1 MLLELS
7 FLKANWITPFFLFF
21 IFCKTIFLCSFI
33 VSRWDFKVP
42 GMGSSVSWFG
52 LCCLFM
58 VDHSPR
64 CYLFLTFLKSLYFPA
79 CILTCPTS
87 MALHRW
93 FVHLSCFTS
102 WKTPSGPLKPL
113 RYHPL
118 SEDFLYTDLH
128 SLLLIWQSSRICL
141 CSHINRWCWSEC
153 INMVYLQNC
162 ILL

>member
-7 FLKANWITPFFLFF
+7 FLKASWITPFFFF
-21 IFCKTIFLCSFI
+21 FVKQSFY
-33 VSRWDFKVP
+33 VSLLSGDRTSRYLGWDPVFH
-42 GMGSSVSWFG
+42 GLGSALSSWLTVSPD
-52 LCCLFM
+52 
-58 VDHSPR
+58 VISI
-64 CYLFLTFLKSLYFPA
+64 LTFLKSLYFPA

-87 MALHRW
+87 MALHKW

-118 SEDFLYTDLH
+118 SEDFLYADLH

-141 CSHINRWCWSEC
+141 CSHINRQCWSEC
-153 INMVYLQNC
+153 INMVYLRNC